1 MHPFNCNKSI
11 INDKDD
17 LTYDKITK
25 SRWLIEACNESCG
38 QFWNAN

>member
-17 LTYDKITK
+17 PTYDKITK
-25 SRWLIEACNESCG
+25 SSHMTKSQSLDG
-38 QFWNAN
+38 